1 MTNNTDAYCAAL
13 NDAEINLLA
22 DMFLSCFELD
32 RTTPGYRRLRNAV
45 ILVSRGVNGA
55 TNAYKIIADIEHTD
69 KTRVATDVRKTLCAL
84 PRPAEQMFD
93 DGYGVTQAKALT
105 LKMPHYDDPDDV
117 VLFLGTLFLYI
128 ISSNYGD
135 KYNKGL

>member
-55 TNAYKIIADIEHTD
+55 ENAYNIIADIEKVD
-69 KTRVATDVRKTLCAL
+69 AKYIAADVRDTINGL
-84 PRPAEQMFD
+84 PRPAEQIFD
-93 DGYGVTQAKALT
+93 DGYGVSQAKTLT
-105 LKMPHYDDPDDV
+105 LKMPHYEKPDDV

-128 ISSNYGD
+128 ISSDYGG
-135 KYNKGL
+135 KYGYL